1 MSEGDQFLET
11 ESNND
16 ISNHTVSPSV
26 FLQNLTAKVNGFQG
40 GSSNSIAEVQ
50 RVRTELSN
58 QLQSVSNKQEM
69 QLRQL
74 DSQLSMLQQE
84 MRPKL
89 QNIERQQGFTQK
101 QLEEIRQR
109 AQKLQMEELSPL
121 QYKFDQLGIRFDR
134 FMRVELESKIKP
146 LQDDLR
152 QSRAKLDELSSTVNT
167 SFRKIDDQVNEMT
180 QKVKNLNMN
189 LNNSKSNYEEQIS
202 AIEPRLDALEREIA
216 ELSSSLTDFN
226 AKGINDNPEFD
237 VTDDISSQL
246 RNVQLAVNRL
256 QNETIPASIQES
268 STNLTDALQSVSQFC
283 DDKISALESSLDSI
297 TCSNQVVDQQ
307 RQQAEE
313 QLNQLHNTNFDVQN
327 KLSNLQD
334 SKSQLLL
341 LEQAIESNS
350 SDLRKLVSSLTSEA
364 SSMNGRAINSI
375 DDDIRQLKN
384 SIQASIRKLKETIR
398 VSSRNNLEAQT
409 QMLAQ
414 LSQLKNILYG
424 KENAVERLMSAESRI
439 RWCVASIQEIDNE
452 RLEAQ
457 KINGGPKT
465 ISLRIESIEE
475 RLASIDSRLNKIEPD
490 KKAKTKKAKK
500 AVTDVKDEKTE
511 NKDENDDKSK
521 KTENDDNVDSKD
533 KVDDDE
539 QQKNKDESK
548 KLNDVDD
555 EKSKEKSENEDKK
568 GVDSKVK
575 SDDDDSKDDDT
586 DKPSDGDDDDKRSKE
601 NTKDKGGVDS
611 KEKSNDV
618 KSTEDDTDKPSDS
631 DDDDD
636 DSNDKARDK
645 VDVDSKENTKDKNDV
660 DSKEKS
666 DDDKDE
672 KPN

>member
-40 GSSNSIAEVQ
+40 GSSNSFAEVQ

-226 AKGINDNPEFD
+226 AQGINDNPDFD

-500 AVTDVKDEKTE
+500 AVADVKDEKTE

-521 KTENDDNVDSKD
+521 KTENDDDDNVDSKD

-539 QQKNKDESK
+539 QQKNKDDSK

-555 EKSKEKSENEDKK
+555 EKSKGKTENEDKK

-586 DKPSDGDDDDKRSKE
+586 DKPSDDDDKRSKE

-631 DDDDD
+631 DAD

-666 DDDKDE
+666 DDGKDE

>member
-40 GSSNSIAEVQ
+40 GSSNSFAEVQ

-226 AKGINDNPEFD
+226 AQGINDNPDFD

-500 AVTDVKDEKTE
+500 AVADVKDEKTE

-521 KTENDDNVDSKD
+521 KTENDDDDNVDSKD

-539 QQKNKDESK
+539 QQKNKDDSK

-555 EKSKEKSENEDKK
+555 EKSKGKTENEDKK

-586 DKPSDGDDDDKRSKE
+586 DKQSDYDYKRSKE
-601 NTKDKGGVDS
+601 NNKDKGGVDS

-631 DDDDD
+631 DAD

-666 DDDKDE
+666 DDGKDE

>member
-364 SSMNGRAINSI
+364 SSMNGRAVNSI

-475 RLASIDSRLNKIEPD
+475 RLASIDSRLSKIEPD

-500 AVTDVKDEKTE
+500 AVTDVKDEKAE

-521 KTENDDNVDSKD
+521 KTENDDDNVDSKD

-539 QQKNKDESK
+539 QQKNKDDSK

-555 EKSKEKSENEDKK
+555 EKSKEKTENEDKK

-631 DDDDD
+631 DDDD
-636 DSNDKARDK
+636 SNDKARDK
-645 VDVDSKENTKDKNDV
+645 VDVDSKENAKDKNDV

-666 DDDKDE
+666 DDGKDE

>member
-40 GSSNSIAEVQ
+40 GSSNSFAEVQ

-134 FMRVELESKIKP
+134 FMRVELESRIKP

-226 AKGINDNPEFD
+226 AQGINDNPDFD

-500 AVTDVKDEKTE
+500 AVADVKDEKTE

-521 KTENDDNVDSKD
+521 KTENDDDDNVDSKD

-539 QQKNKDESK
+539 QQKNKDDSK

-555 EKSKEKSENEDKK
+555 EKSKGKTENEDKK

-575 SDDDDSKDDDT
+575 SGDDDSKDDDT
-586 DKPSDGDDDDKRSKE
+586 DKPSDDDDDDKRSKE

-631 DDDDD
+631 DTD

-666 DDDKDE
+666 DDGKDE